1 MKKFVI
7 AALVVIIALG
17 SLAWFKRT
25 DILLGI
31 VKYRF
36 AATDIGPNRS
46 ISWQQCPLPPL
57 DSGDQSP
64 TILLLV
70 SHYFV
75 STPLSTFFV
84 SLL

>member
-46 ISWQQCPLPPL
+46 IPWQKGPLAPSDDGEQPP
-57 DSGDQSP
+57 
-64 TILLLV
+64 IL
-70 SHYFV
+70 F
-75 STPLSTFFV
+75 LS
-84 SLL
+84 